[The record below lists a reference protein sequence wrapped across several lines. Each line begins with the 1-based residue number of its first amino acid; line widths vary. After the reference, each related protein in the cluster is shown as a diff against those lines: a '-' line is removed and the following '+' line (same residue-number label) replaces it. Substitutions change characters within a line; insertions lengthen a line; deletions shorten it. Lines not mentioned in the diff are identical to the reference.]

1 MPNTNTDVDINKAM
15 AAGEAGADIEEA
27 MRAEEIKAW
36 SLQAA
41 SAAAAKEGIELTA
54 AHWKVIEF
62 LQKTYVVNGPASHA
76 RALASLLDE
85 AFAVDGGAK
94 TLYRLF
100 PGGPVAQG
108 SRLAGVPAPHDSKDP
123 SFGTSI

>member
-1 MPNTNTDVDINKAM
+1 MPNTDVDINKAM
-15 AAGEAGADIEEA
+15 AAAETGANIDEA
-27 MRAEEIKAW
+27 MRAEELKAW
-36 SLQAA
+36 SRPAA
-41 SAAAAKEGIELTA
+41 SAAAAKEGIEMTA

-62 LQKTYVVNGPASHA
+62 LQKTYVDNGPAPHA
-76 RALASLLDE
+76 RALASMLDE
-85 AFAVDGGAK
+85 AFHAEGGAK
-94 TLYRLF
+94 ALYRLF